1 METKDLNVIALM
13 FDTSKMGSCYG
24 DEALKGILSCS
35 DLKRNTTKMVLSCG
49 DILDYSISV
58 DITPFI
64 IQNEICTIKRQG
76 TEDKGVIFSYIIEG
90 INLSIAK
97 LLDQTLR
104 DNMSSS
110 YLGMTS
116 VNVAATD
123 TRKQFWKKMLRRFSI
138 EMNVITVFRSEEED
152 CFYEESIAKEYGYVV
167 RTDGF
172 PYDCFGTLPSSRQSS
187 VVKSYE
193 QLDVIEG
200 KNDSSRGI
208 MEMNYAFVKE
218 LSIAGTMIWNSIESI
233 NKIKI
238 TPRTIDYINVEH
250 IYISIYYAA
259 QGVERLLKIA
269 TEMILYKNNYQDKEN
284 VEELL
289 FSHNHPALYE
299 YINKYQ
305 KLNASSDINKLLKML
320 FKFYDNVRYSRYSFN
335 NDDKLELKLL
345 QDFFTADTVNDDY
358 DSNLKHHYGKAL
370 GKLSQELYKL
380 IRELSLDLNIYI
392 YEGASYP
399 VASYVLNSYYGNDIY
414 ETLLRIEIAKKEL
427 LWYLIKN
434 GNELSVSKIFGEMP
448 PLEFEEC
455 YIHEYMSDLI
465 SNKNGNYQLH
475 NDVDTIYDDMCSE
488 DKENWKKRLEAI
500 ELLTEEL
507 YLETDEEDID

>member
-1 METKDLNVIALM
+1 MEIKDLNVIALM
-13 FDTSKMGSCYG
+13 FDTSKMGNCYG

-76 TEDKGVIFSYIIEG
+76 TEDKGVIFSYIIED

-97 LLDQTLR
+97 LLGQNLR
-104 DNMSSS
+104 DKMSSS

-116 VNVAATD
+116 IDVESTD
-123 TRKQFWKKMLRRFSI
+123 ERKQFWKMMIRRFSI

-152 CFYEESIAKEYGYVV
+152 SYGVESIAKEYGYVV

-208 MEMNYAFVKE
+208 MEMNYALVKE

-238 TPRTIDYINVEH
+238 TPRTIDYINVDH
-250 IYISIYYAA
+250 IYISLYYAA

-269 TEMILYKNNYQDKEN
+269 TEMILYKTNYQDKEK
-284 VEELL
+284 VEKLL
-289 FSHNHPALYE
+289 LSHNHPALYE
-299 YINKYQ
+299 FINKYE
-305 KLNASSDINKLLKML
+305 KLKAPSNINKLLQML
-320 FKFYDNVRYSRYSFN
+320 YKFYDNVRYSRYTFN

-345 QDFFTADTVNDDY
+345 QDFFNADTVRDDY
-358 DSNLKHHYGKAL
+358 DNKLKHHYGKAL
-370 GKLSQELYKL
+370 GKLSQELYN
-380 IRELSLDLNIYI
+380 IVYNLSSDLNIYV

-399 VASYVLNSYYGNDIY
+399 VASYVLHSYYGNDLY
-414 ETLLRIEIAKKEL
+414 ETLLRIERAKKEL
-427 LWYLIKN
+427 LWYLIKK
-434 GNELSVSKIFGEMP
+434 GNELSVSKIFDEMP

-455 YIHEYMSDLI
+455 YIPEYLTDLI
-465 SNKNGNYQLH
+465 SNKTGNSQI
-475 NDVDTIYDDMCSE
+475 NSDVSEIYDEMCTE

-500 ELLTEEL
+500 DLLTEEL
-507 YLETDEEDID
+507 FLETDEENVD

>member
-1 METKDLNVIALM
+1 MEIKDLNVIALM
-13 FDTSKMGSCYG
+13 FDTSKMGNCYG
-24 DEALKGILSCS
+24 DEALKEILSCY
-35 DLKRNTTKMVLSCG
+35 DLTRNTAKMILSCG
-49 DILDYSISV
+49 DVLDYSILI

-64 IQNEICTIKRQG
+64 IQDEICTIQRQQSQY
-76 TEDKGVIFSYIIEG
+76 KGVIFSYIIED

-97 LLDQTLR
+97 LLDQNLR
-104 DNMSSS
+104 DKMSSS

-116 VNVAATD
+116 IDVESTD
-123 TRKQFWKKMLRRFSI
+123 ERKQFWKMMIRRFSI

-152 CFYEESIAKEYGYVV
+152 SYGVESIAKEYGYVV

-172 PYDCFGTLPSSRQSS
+172 FSDGLDILPSSRQSS
-187 VVKSYE
+187 FIKTYE
-193 QLDVIEG
+193 QLDIIEG

-370 GKLSQELYKL
+370 GKLSQKLYKL
-380 IRELSLDLNIYI
+380 IRELSFDLNIYI

-434 GNELSVSKIFGEMP
+434 GNELGVSKIFGEMP

-455 YIHEYMSDLI
+455 YIHEYISDLI

-475 NDVDTIYDDMCSE
+475 NDVDAIYDDMCSE